1 MIPLSSSSAISGGLT
16 WTKIPHSRN
25 YELKLNGEAVGTL
38 LRPGWFET
46 SFLAETQYGQWT
58 FRRGGCFGGGAQIID
73 TVSKQQIATC
83 KCSWGTGGGTLTFA
97 DGETF
102 ELAQKGWWRPV
113 WSVMGADGQPVLR
126 FHARE
131 KTVEVVAPANSTALP
146 DGRLALLAMFTFCR
160 VLQAEED
167 AAVAVLVAAS

>member
-25 YELKLNGEAVGTL
+25 YELRLNGEAVGTL

-58 FRRGGCFGGGAQIID
+58 FRRGGCLSGGAQIID
-73 TVSKQQIATC
+73 TVSKQPIATL

-97 DGETF
+97 DGQTL
-102 ELAQKGWWRPV
+102 ELKQNGWWRPV
-113 WSVMGADGQPVLR
+113 WSVIGADGQLVLR

-131 KTVEVVAPANSTALP
+131 KTLEVAAEQALP
-146 DGRLALLAMFTFCR
+146 VSRVALLAMFTFYR
-160 VLQAEED
+160 MLQAEED

>member
-1 MIPLSSSSAISGGLT
+1 MIPLSSSAAISSALT

-25 YELKLNGEAVGTL
+25 YELKLNGESVGTL

-46 SFLAETQYGQWT
+46 SFLAETQYGRWT

-73 TVSKQQIATC
+73 TASKQPIATL

-97 DGETF
+97 AGQTF
-102 ELAQKGWWRPV
+102 ELRQKGWWHPV
-113 WSVMGADGQPVLR
+113 WSVTGADGQPVLR

-131 KTVEVVAPANSTALP
+131 KTVEVVSSANSAALL
-146 DGRLALLAMFTFCR
+146 DNRVALLAMFTFYR
-160 VLQAEED
+160 VLQTEDD